1 MSVRVRTTT
10 PRIIHPSRGTAPGH
24 GWPPIHRGV
33 RPAQAT
39 TPWPISQLT
48 IAAQNAEHN
57 APIIEAQGDL
67 AQAEL
72 DRRVAAECHGAI
84 DVLEHQE
91 QQQ

>member
-1 MSVRVRTTT
+1 MSDHTL
-10 PRIIHPSRGTAPGH
+10 A
-24 GWPPIHRGV
+24 
-33 RPAQAT
+33 
-39 TPWPISQLT
+39 ISQLT

-72 DRRVAAECHGAI
+72 DRRVAAECHSAI

-91 QQQ
+91 

>member
-1 MSVRVRTTT
+1 MATYS
-10 PRIIHPSRGTAPGH
+10 S
-24 GWPPIHRGV
+24 GV
-33 RPAQAT
+33 RHERPTLA
-39 TPWPISQLT
+39 ISQLT

-72 DRRVAAECHGAI
+72 DRRVAAECRGAI

-91 QQQ
+91 SQQ